1 MPRSEGMSS
10 AGLGI
15 GGRPRERLPRRDPH
29 QESARMRNRSPWS
42 TALCSAA
49 LLSLL
54 ACDGKGALTQEGG
67 SPPGSSETPSTGNP
81 SVPGTPPTH
90 DDDDT
95 TNPGTSEPPPVIVDI
110 PDPPPQ
116 PEPQPQPEPEPPPE
130 PEPQYSRILWVAP
143 NGSDSA
149 PATEAAPLRTVTRAL
164 EWVRPGEA
172 IYLKTGTYAERLKLE
187 EKGGS
192 ASNLLTLRAAPGA
205 KPVLK
210 PSGSGSAMVDVR
222 GAYWNIE
229 GLTIDAAGTAS
240 FAVLFRGVGSHHGV
254 LRGSTLK
261 NGTAGAGVNVCEKA
275 SDVLIEGNT
284 ISHFNRNGDDS
295 HGVIVQTTARN
306 VVVRGNDIHHNSG
319 DAVQCIGPEGG
330 ATISGTP
337 FDNLLVE
344 DNELHENRE
353 NGVDVKTCTRVTLR
367 GNIIWGH
374 KTSSTSRGEGV
385 VVHLSAK
392 DVTLE
397 DNVFYNNGRAISIGG
412 VRQGSPPTNIVIR
425 RNLVRDGLG
434 GGEEGS
440 GIRVDTTSNVKVH
453 HNTVW
458 NMPGPCLTFGH
469 GDTGASASLDVRN
482 NVFSGCGVA
491 VRGGPGRSGAVVD
504 ANLYFRN
511 SGPALFRLNGV
522 DMGFSQWRS
531 QSGLDGRSQDK
542 APGFVNIDT
551 GDFRLGSGSPALNAG
566 LSLGLTWC
574 GPGPDQGAFESDCP

>member
-1 MPRSEGMSS
+1 
-10 AGLGI
+10 
-15 GGRPRERLPRRDPH
+15 
-29 QESARMRNRSPWS
+29 MRHRSPGF

-49 LLSLL
+49 LLSLV
-54 ACDGKGALTQEGG
+54 ACNGKVEFTEEGG
-67 SPPGSSETPSTGNP
+67 SPPGSSETPSI
-81 SVPGTPPTH
+81 PGSPPGEPTS
-90 DDDDT
+90 
-95 TNPGTSEPPPVIVDI
+95 PGPAEPPPVIVDI
-110 PDPPPQ
+110 PGDPPPDPDPEPA
-116 PEPQPQPEPEPPPE
+116 PEPQPNPQPNPDPTPGPQPEPEPPPR
-130 PEPQYSRILWVAP
+130 YSRILWVAP
-143 NGSDSA
+143 NGSDGAS
-149 PATEAAPLRTVTRAL
+149 ATETAPLRTVSRAL
-164 EWVRPGEA
+164 ELVRPGEA
-172 IYLKTGTYAERLKLE
+172 IYLKSGTYSERLKLE

-192 ASNLLTLRAAPGA
+192 SSAMLTLRAAPDA
-205 KPVLK
+205 KPVIK

-222 GAYWNIE
+222 GAYWSIE
-229 GLTIDAAGTAS
+229 GLTLDAAGSAS

-261 NGTAGAGVNVCEKA
+261 NGTAGAGVNVCERA
-275 SDVLIEGNT
+275 SDILIEQNA
-284 ISHFNRNGDDS
+284 ISNFNRGGDDS

-319 DAVQCIGPEGG
+319 DGVQCIGPEGG

-412 VRQGSPPTNIVIR
+412 VRQGAPPTNIVIR

-491 VRGGPGRSGAVVD
+491 VRGGPGRTGAVVD
-504 ANLYFRN
+504 ANLYYRS
-511 SGPALFRLNGV
+511 SGAAVFRLNGV

-531 QSGLDGRSQDK
+531 QSGFDGRSQEK
-542 APGFVNIDT
+542 APGFLNIDT

-566 LSLGLTWC
+566 LSLGLSWC